1 MSTLACVE
9 EKDCHALGLL
19 LSSRHCMMQLK
30 TFHFRTALATEIVR
44 DFFQN
49 AYFKDN

>member
-9 EKDCHALGLL
+9 KDWHALGLT

-30 TFHFRTALATEIVR
+30 TFHFELL
-44 DFFQN
+44 
-49 AYFKDN
+49 